1 MLAAS
6 AEVIPLKL
14 PMLVVVVAL
23 MVMVKVGVVNT
34 GGTARLAT
42 GTAVDDVFRRAF
54 VDHMWVVTFRSTV
67 VVLLSQMSGHG
78 SYQVFLL
85 RHTDKT

>member
-1 MLAAS
+1 M
-6 AEVIPLKL
+6 PLKL
-14 PMLVVVVAL
+14 PMLVVVVAM

-42 GTAVDDVFRRAF
+42 GAAVDDVFRRAF

-67 VVLLSQMSGHG
+67 VVLLSKMSGYG